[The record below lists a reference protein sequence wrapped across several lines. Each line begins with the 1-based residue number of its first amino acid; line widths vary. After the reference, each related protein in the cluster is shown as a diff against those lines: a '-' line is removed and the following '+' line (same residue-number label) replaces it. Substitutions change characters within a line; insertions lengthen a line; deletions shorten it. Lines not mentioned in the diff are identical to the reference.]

1 MGVLYIVCDLLC
13 IGDQASLFT
22 GVLFGPLYGPPHGFR
37 FEGVD
42 TPIMVS

>member
-1 MGVLYIVCDLLC
+1 MLLDVC

-22 GVLFGPLYGPPHGFR
+22 GVLYGPLYGPPLGFR

-42 TPIMVS
+42 APIMVSYMQ